1 MRRLYAFVMRTTI
14 QLDDHLFAEVKQLAA
29 RSGRTFASVTEDA
42 LRELLARRTPP
53 PSPGRAVHLTTVGGD
68 GPLPGVDLD
77 DAAGLADLMEEG
89 DAPG

>member
-1 MRRLYAFVMRTTI
+1 MRTTI

-29 RSGRTFASVTEDA
+29 RSGRTFTSVIEDA
-42 LRELLARRTPP
+42 LREVLARRASPP
-53 PSPGRAVHLTTVGGD
+53 RPTVRLTTVGGD

-77 DAAGLADLMEEG
+77 DAAALADLMDEG